1 MSYCSRQE
9 LALKSFPIS
18 GQSINVRSCMDH
30 KASVILASSPLQKL
44 SEMMWGGGAVTD
56 TWAKCRGAI
65 VL

>member
-44 SEMMWGGGAVTD
+44 SEMMCVWGVGG
-56 TWAKCRGAI
+56 
-65 VL
+65 